1 MQIEDYIDV
10 KQTAWLLNLTIRN
23 VQSLAKDGKLTAIDG
38 SNKKL
43 IEVKSLEEYFNK
55 KLEKYETAVEFFEA
69 PDKDKYWNTVSC
81 RINVISNEIGYL
93 SIPQAAYV
101 LNNSRQAI
109 QDMIRKNILDSKEV
123 IIGKT
128 TRKIIS
134 IESIKNYVDEYLAD
148 CYIKNKN
155 LLDYLKCADKE
166 KYWLSNQDSIKKKYV
181 DTENARRQ
189 YYKKK
194 YVRKNLNEW
203 ENLTNN

>member
-81 RINVISNEIGYL
+81 RINVISNETGYL

-101 LNNSRQAI
+101 LNNSRKPY
-109 QDMIRKNILDSKEV
+109 R
-123 IIGKT
+123 T
-128 TRKIIS
+128 
-134 IESIKNYVDEYLAD
+134 
-148 CYIKNKN
+148 
-155 LLDYLKCADKE
+155 
-166 KYWLSNQDSIKKKYV
+166 
-181 DTENARRQ
+181 
-189 YYKKK
+189 
-194 YVRKNLNEW
+194 
-203 ENLTNN
+203 

>member
-43 IEVKSLEEYFNK
+43 IAVKSLEEYFNK
-55 KLEKYETAVEFFEA
+55 KLEKYETAVKFFEA
-69 PDKDKYWNTVSC
+69 PDKDIYWNIVSC
-81 RINVISNEIGYL
+81 RINVKSNETGYL

-109 QDMIRKNILDSKEV
+109 QDMIQKNILDSKETM
-123 IIGKT
+123 IGKT

-194 YVRKNLNEW
+194 YVRKNLNKW